1 MGTINSKIT
10 RTKEKER
17 RKMKNEEG
25 ERRRGEKKAMVAL
38 LAFVMAA
45 FEKNCWT
52 LKVYLA
58 VTFSKIL
65 PKVRA

>member
-25 ERRRGEKKAMVAL
+25 ERRRGEKKEMVAL
-38 LAFVMAA
+38 LVFVIAA
-45 FEKNCWT
+45 FGKNCWT

>member
-1 MGTINSKIT
+1 
-10 RTKEKER
+10 
-17 RKMKNEEG
+17 MKKEEG